1 MKIENWT
8 RLHRYAKRCG
18 QELKINLMPKLSYQK
33 LPLYLLSAV
42 FITGVIL
49 WLGFFQGKLPT
60 LQETLKSVGAPGQE
74 ILKSLAGEDSLTLQ
88 KTQNGF
94 QIQDSF
100 SQKTTDNL
108 TLTFPSKYGD
118 KISATFAPGQTISI
132 LDKNAKNIAGQLL
145 SNQTNQKNPAYVEYS
160 VDQRKTVFY
169 AYQKKAQT
177 SVLKNWILYKT
188 PQAKEA
194 ESYQFENARLTQDNN
209 GNINVSYDDQKTST
223 LSSANF
229 QIPRP
234 FFIDKDGNRNDLNW
248 TIEKDTLSIEFQ
260 AAPEKYPL
268 VLDPTLNFAPS
279 ATNAAWQSTPT
290 SNTSTTLADYQTT
303 PFTAGNYTSTATDD
317 TDYGVT
323 TASYPTYVD
332 DVFSAYTY
340 TGNGATQTINNGID
354 LAGKG
359 GMVWSKW
366 RSGTGGG
373 SNAVVDTAR
382 GAGVAIYTN
391 STTNNTSNTNG
402 LTSFGSGGYSLGADS
417 SGNYNTASDNYV
429 SWTFR
434 KAPKFFDVVTYTGDG
449 TPDRYINHSLGII
462 PGMVM
467 IKAVST
473 TSNWVVQVPPYSQ
486 SKRLLLNTT
495 AAELDGFGVA
505 GTTSTQFRT
514 LYTTNGTYSPYNTN
528 TLGVTYVAYIF
539 ADDSSVN
546 GIIRCGSAIG
556 NAAVTLGW
564 EPQYVLAKSAT
575 SVDQWYV
582 VDSSRGFPVYPPA
595 LDNELAPNSGASE
608 NTINDVVSPN
618 ATGFKF
624 TGLGGAGTNIYC
636 AIRRPNK
643 PPTSGT
649 QVYNA
654 IARTG
659 TGAAATVTGVGF
671 APDLV
676 IDQPRTS
683 AGVYYGGEFTDRLR
697 GNTKMLFSTGT
708 QAEGNFTDTVTSFDM
723 GGISIGANASVLGIN
738 PNGINIINHFFRR
751 APGVFDE
758 VAYTGTGSATTLAH
772 NLGVEPELMI
782 VKTRNYTWPWT
793 VYHTFLGGL
802 KGLTLNDNSS
812 VLSDSSYWNSLSPTA
827 SVINLGV
834 SARTNASSSY
844 NYIAYL
850 FATKP
855 GISKVGSYTGNGTSQ
870 TLNAGFTGGAKF
882 IMIKRT
888 DTTGDWFVWDTT
900 RGITNGSN
908 DPHLSLNSTTAEV
921 TTDNSIDPANSG
933 FIVNQN
939 ATTNINVNGGTYI
952 YLAFSG
958 DTIADSGATYASNL
972 YTFDLTS
979 SPNPAK
985 LHFDLTAFAT
995 AAAGNGT
1002 IAKIWNNNSSAWET
1016 LATLSN
1022 TASSMP
1028 GSASSQEITSNLSNY
1043 LDGSH
1048 KVKLLVSSVNP
1059 SSSSADAVLSVDYL
1073 NLTTTIP
1080 STVTSIT
1087 PNTATNANQTVSG
1100 IAIGG
1105 TNFAAGATVT
1115 FKKSGQPDIPC
1126 TSVNVSSTT
1135 ALTCSANFRGA
1146 IAGTWNVQVTN
1157 ADGGI
1162 GTLSNGLTITES
1174 THAQFTMVGSNNVR
1188 GSVNLVT
1195 SGTRTA
1201 EMPWNTAPPTVS
1213 GTVATG
1219 QTLTCSPGSW
1229 GGDATISYTYQW
1241 QHTSTNIPSATAST
1255 YVVSASYVG
1264 ETLKCVVTASN
1275 GQGSAVAS
1283 SNNAFNVCVGVSS
1296 IVGAGGI
1303 TYGTVVGADGKCW
1316 LDRNLGAPNVA
1327 TGYAD
1332 STNYGYLYQ
1341 WGRNTDGHQITTS
1354 STSST
1359 LSPTDA
1365 VASPD
1370 TTKFILAPSS
1380 PYDWRSGQNNALWQ
1394 GVSGTNNPCPTGFR
1408 IPTQPEWAAWV
1419 TAAGITNYITAF
1431 SSNLKLTAAG
1441 YRDYGGGTL
1450 YLRGAYGYYWSS
1462 SVTGIFAFNLK
1473 FNSGG
1478 VNPAD
1483 NYYRAYGFS
1492 VRCVKD

>member
-18 QELKINLMPKLSYQK
+18 QELKINLMPKLFLQK

-60 LQETLKSVGAPGQE
+60 LQETLKSVGTPGQE

-88 KTQNGF
+88 KTQSGF
-94 QIQDSF
+94 QVQDSF

-209 GNINVSYDDQKTST
+209 GNVNVSYDDQKTST

-234 FFIDKDGNRNDLNW
+234 FFIDKDGLRNDLNW

-317 TDYGVT
+317 SDYAVT

-340 TGNGATQTINNGID
+340 TGNGATQPINNGID
-354 LAGKG
+354 LLGKG
-359 GMVWSKW
+359 GLVWLKDRDRPFGHFLIDTIRGFDYNVGSYYLKTETTAAQAQNGNIG
-366 RSGTGGG
+366 RSVSSTGFVIGLDGVVNNSG
-373 SNAVVDTAR
+373 SPY
-382 GAGVAIYTN
+382 I
-391 STTNNTSNTNG
+391 
-402 LTSFGSGGYSLGADS
+402 
-417 SGNYNTASDNYV
+417 

-528 TLGVTYVAYIF
+528 TLGVTYVAYLF

-546 GIIRCGSAIG
+546 GIIRCGSF
-556 NAAVTLGW
+556 NSRTPVYLGW
-564 EPQYVLAKSAT
+564 EPQYVFVKR
-575 SVDQWYV
+575 VDAINWESGIQDTMRGMG
-582 VDSSRGFPVYPPA
+582 VDSGVYLSA
-595 LDNELAPNSGASE
+595 EASAAEVGAYYVKIGS
-608 NTINDVVSPN
+608 
-618 ATGFKF
+618 TGF
-624 TGLGGAGTNIYC
+624 TPNCDGTRIYC

-643 PPTSGT
+643 PPTLGT

-671 APDLV
+671 TPDFV
-676 IDQPRTS
+676 H
-683 AGVYYGGEFTDRLR
+683 GGYRASGESKTFFDRLR
-697 GNTKMLFSTGT
+697 GANKPLEITTS
-708 QAEGNFTDTVTSFDM
+708 AEISATDTLMSWGMDGLSV
-723 GGISIGANASVLGIN
+723 GGDNTYASINQSGATY
-738 PNGINIINHFFRR
+738 INHFFKR

-758 VAYTGTGSATTLAH
+758 VAYTGTGTSNIVHSHGLGVTPELIIFKNRSATADWAVWHNSVGGFPNNRNALFMNKTDALADTGFQ
-772 NLGVEPELMI
+772 LIDVTQPSSS
-782 VKTRNYTWPWT
+782 VFYTWDN
-793 VYHTFLGGL
+793 VYNNTTG
-802 KGLTLNDNSS
+802 N
-812 VLSDSSYWNSLSPTA
+812 
-827 SVINLGV
+827 
-834 SARTNASSSY
+834 
-844 NYIAYL
+844 NYVAYL

-855 GISKVGSYTGNGTSQ
+855 GISKVGSYTGNGSSQ

-888 DTTGDWFVWDTT
+888 DTTGDWYVWDSA
-900 RGITNGSN
+900 RGIVAAN
-908 DPHLSLNSTTAEV
+908 DPHISLNSTTAEV
-921 TTDNSIDPANSG
+921 TTDDSIDPANSG
-933 FIVNQN
+933 FIVNQV
-939 ATTNINVNGGTYI
+939 AATNINVNGGTYI

-1080 STVTSIT
+1080 PTVTSIT

-1135 ALTCSANFRGA
+1135 ALACSANFRGA

-1157 ADGGI
+1157 TEGGI

-1188 GSVNLVT
+1188 GSVSLVT

-1229 GGDATISYTYQW
+1229 GGDATINYTYQW

-1255 YVVSASYVG
+1255 YVVSSSYVG

-1275 GQGSAVAS
+1275 GQGSAVA
-1283 SNNAFNVCVGVSS
+1283 N
-1296 IVGAGGI
+1296 
-1303 TYGTVVGADGKCW
+1303 
-1316 LDRNLGAPNVA
+1316 
-1327 TGYAD
+1327 
-1332 STNYGYLYQ
+1332 
-1341 WGRNTDGHQITTS
+1341 
-1354 STSST
+1354 
-1359 LSPTDA
+1359 
-1365 VASPD
+1365 
-1370 TTKFILAPSS
+1370 
-1380 PYDWRSGQNNALWQ
+1380 SGN
-1394 GVSGTNNPCPTGFR
+1394 
-1408 IPTQPEWAAWV
+1408 
-1419 TAAGITNYITAF
+1419 TAAVIAIGQQAYTTP
-1431 SSNLKLTAAG
+1431 
-1441 YRDYGGGTL
+1441 GT
-1450 YLRGAYGYYWSS
+1450 YS
-1462 SVTGIFAFNLK
+1462 
-1473 FNSGG
+1473 
-1478 VNPAD
+1478 
-1483 NYYRAYGFS
+1483 
-1492 VRCVKD
+1492 